1 MGTIND
7 FESISMA
14 PEILTAKDNFFVI
27 LGRFLPFTPP
37 PPPPPF
43 PINPENQYFEQMKMT
58 PGDIFIPSMTII

>member
-7 FESISMA
+7 FESMSMA
-14 PEILTAKDNFFVI
+14 PEILTAKDNFFCHFRP
-27 LGRFLPFTPP
+27 LLALYPAPL
-37 PPPPPF
+37 

>member
-14 PEILTAKDNFFVI
+14 PEILTAKDNFFVMRP
-27 LGRFLPFTPP
+27 LRPL
-37 PPPPPF
+37 

-58 PGDIFIPSMTII
+58 PGDTFIPSMTII